1 MEFAPIALF
10 VYKRVEHT
18 RQTIES
24 LKKNELA
31 SESDLIIFSDAAK
44 NEKDKSHVK
53 NVRQLISDVEGFKSV
68 KLILNRENKGLANS
82 LISGITEVVNEY
94 GKIIVLEDDMITSRF
109 FLRYM
114 NNALNLY
121 EQNDKVI
128 SIHGYVYPVMQKL
141 PETFFLKGADCW
153 GWATWQR
160 GWKLFNADSKLL
172 LNEIRKRKLEFEFD
186 IDGTTNNLKM
196 LKNQIAGKVDSWAI
210 RWHASAFINE
220 KLTLYPGRSLVRN
233 IGMDDMG
240 THTKSTKIYETVLSD
255 TPIEVAEIPIEQN
268 LEARKAFKEYFKSI
282 KPNFLKRYY
291 KSLINY
297 FSRN

>member
-10 VYKRVEHT
+10 VYRRVEHT
-18 RQTIES
+18 GQTIES
-24 LKKNELA
+24 LKMNELA
-31 SESDLIIFSDAAK
+31 SESDLIIFSDSAK
-44 NEKDKSHVK
+44 NEKDKSQVES
-53 NVRQLISDVEGFKSV
+53 VRQLISGVEGFKSV
-68 KLILNRENKGLANS
+68 KLILNRDNKGLANS

>member
-1 MEFAPIALF
+1 MDFAPITLF
-10 VYKRVEHT
+10 VYKRIEHT
-18 RQTIES
+18 RQTLES
-24 LKKNELA
+24 LMKNELA
-31 SESDLIIFSDAAK
+31 SASDLIIFSDAAK
-44 NEKDKSHVK
+44 NEKDKSQVE
-53 NVRQLISDVEGFKSV
+53 NVRDFISNINGFKSV
-68 KLILNRENKGLANS
+68 KINLNKENKGLANS
-82 LISGITEVVNEY
+82 LIDGIKEVVNEY

-114 NNALNLY
+114 NDALNLY
-121 EQNDKVI
+121 ENDDNVI
-128 SIHGYVYPVMQKL
+128 SIHGYIYPIKQKL

-172 LNEIRKRKLEFEFD
+172 LDEIRKKKLEYEFD
-186 IDGTTNNLKM
+186 IDGTTNNVKM
-196 LKNQIAGKVDSWAI
+196 LKKQIAGKVDSWAI
-210 RWHASAFINE
+210 RWHASTFINN

-255 TPIEVAEIPIEQN
+255 TPIEVSGISVEPNE
-268 LEARKAFKEYFKSI
+268 EARKAFKEYFKSI

-297 FSRN
+297 FSRK